1 MSHEIEKNQV
11 GRRMMKENKL
21 LTEHPFFK
29 LAGEEDIW
37 AGDPLRSSGWRLKR
51 RSPSWRPP
59 TDVYETEGEFVI
71 VVEIAGMR
79 GLDISATYD
88 KGLLAVHGVRA
99 DKGGLKA
106 YHQMEI
112 AYGEFITEVRLPGRI
127 ETEKIEANYSDG
139 FLRVV
144 LPKMEA
150 KSISIDK

>member
-1 MSHEIEKNQV
+1 MSHERKILVGSKIMMEIQLHIEPTPLQ
-11 GRRMMKENKL
+11 L
-21 LTEHPFFK
+21 S
-29 LAGEEDIW
+29 GEEDIW

-51 RSPSWRPP
+51 HSTHWRPP
-59 TDVYETEGEFVI
+59 TDVYETEAEFVI

-88 KGLLAVHGVRA
+88 KGLLSVCGTRS

-112 AYGEFITEVRLPGRI
+112 AYGEFATEVRLPGSI
-127 ETEKIEANYSDG
+127 DTEKIEATYSDG

>member
-1 MSHEIEKNQV
+1 MSDERKILLGSKIMMEIQ
-11 GRRMMKENKL
+11 L
-21 LTEHPFFK
+21 SIDQTPLK

-37 AGDPLRSSGWRLKR
+37 AGDPLRSSGWRLKK
-51 RSPSWRPP
+51 RSTHWRPP
-59 TDVYETEGEFVI
+59 TDVYETEEEFVI

-88 KGLLAVHGVRA
+88 KGLLSVCGTRS

-112 AYGEFITEVRLPGRI
+112 AYGEFASEVHLPSSIDTEN
-127 ETEKIEANYSDG
+127 IEATYSDG

-144 LPKMEA
+144 MPKMEA
-150 KSISIDK
+150 KNISIDK

>member
-1 MSHEIEKNQV
+1 
-11 GRRMMKENKL
+11 MKEIQIL
-21 LTEHPFFK
+21 SQQTQFR

-37 AGDPLRSSGWRLKR
+37 AGDPMRSTGWRLKK

-59 TDVYETEGEFVI
+59 TDVYETETELVI

-79 GLDISATYD
+79 GMDISATYD
-88 KGLLAVHGVRA
+88 KGLLSVQGVRS

-112 AYGEFITEVRLPGRI
+112 AYGEFITEVRLPSRI
-127 ETEKIEANYSDG
+127 DTEKIEATYSDG

-144 LPKMEA
+144 LPKVET
-150 KSISIDK
+150 KNISIEK

>member
-1 MSHEIEKNQV
+1 
-11 GRRMMKENKL
+11 MKENKL
-21 LTEHPFFK
+21 SIERPVYK
-29 LAGEEDIW
+29 LAGEEEYW

-59 TDVYETEGEFVI
+59 TDVYETESEYVI

-79 GLDISATYD
+79 GLEISAVYD
-88 KGLLAVHGVRA
+88 KGLLSVQGVRA
-99 DKGGLKA
+99 DKSGLKA

-112 AYGEFITEVRLPGRI
+112 AYGEFATEVHLPSKI

-139 FLRVV
+139 FLRVI
-144 LPKMEA
+144 LPKMET

>member
-1 MSHEIEKNQV
+1 MDSK
-11 GRRMMKENKL
+11 MMKQIQCLNQQPL
-21 LTEHPFFK
+21 FQ

-37 AGDPLRSSGWRLKR
+37 AGDPMRSSGWRLKR

-59 TDVYETEGEFVI
+59 TDVFETENEFVI

-88 KGLLAVHGVRA
+88 KGLLSVRGVRA

-112 AYGEFITEVRLPGRI
+112 TYGEFVTEVRLPTRI
-127 ETEKIEANYSDG
+127 ETEKIEATYSDG

-150 KSISIDK
+150 KSISIDE

>member
-1 MSHEIEKNQV
+1 MGSK
-11 GRRMMKENKL
+11 MMKEIQFQDEQ
-21 LTEHPFFK
+21 TFYQ

-37 AGDPLRSSGWRLKR
+37 AGDPMRSSGWRLKK
-51 RSPSWRPP
+51 RSHYWRPP
-59 TDVYETEGEFVI
+59 TDFFETENEFVI

-79 GLDISATYD
+79 GVDISATYD
-88 KGLLAVHGVRA
+88 KGLLSIRGVRA

-127 ETEKIEANYSDG
+127 ETEKIEATYSDG

-144 LPKMEA
+144 LPKMEV
-150 KSISIDK
+150 KSISVNE